1 MDQIIQAIEVFA
13 MVTGVVY
20 LVLEI
25 LQKNSM
31 WVVGILTSTACAF
44 EFAITHVWA
53 SMGLN
58 IYYVAMSVIG
68 LLQWRKASEAVGEGE
83 IHLSRLPRAVALW
96 SAALFVLG
104 SLVLMQVLRAAG
116 DPAPRLDAVAV
127 TLSVIATWWLA
138 QSYLQ
143 QWLLWIV
150 ADIFTTTICLVTGQ
164 YWMAVLYT
172 AYIASAVYGY
182 FHWKRKGKY
191 VSLDDGVKRDSSL
204 RSE

>member
-58 IYYVAMSVIG
+58 IYYVVMSVIG

-83 IHLSRLPRAVALW
+83 IHLSRLPRTVALW

-150 ADIFTTTICLVTGQ
+150 ADIFTTTICLTTGQ

>member
-1 MDQIIQAIEVFA
+1 MDTIIQAIEIFA
-13 MVTGVVY
+13 LVTGVLYV
-20 LVLEI
+20 VLEI

-31 WVVGILTSTACAF
+31 WVLGILTGAACAF
-44 EFAITHVWA
+44 SFAVTHVWA

-58 IYYVAMSVIG
+58 IYYVVMSIIG
-68 LLQWRKASEAVGEGE
+68 LIQWRKASAQVGEGE
-83 IHLSRLPRAVALW
+83 IHLSRLPRTVALW

-104 SLVLMQVLRAAG
+104 SLVLMQVLRATG
-116 DPAPRLDAVAV
+116 DPAPGMDAVAV

-150 ADIFTTTICLVTGQ
+150 ADIVTTTICLTTGQ

-191 VSLDDGVKRDSSL
+191 VSLQV
-204 RSE
+204 E

>member
-58 IYYVAMSVIG
+58 IYYVVMSVIG

-204 RSE
+204 CSE

>member
-1 MDQIIQAIEVFA
+1 MDSIIQAIEVFA

-31 WVVGILTSTACAF
+31 WVVGILTSAACAF
-44 EFAITHVWA
+44 EFAVTHVWA

-58 IYYVAMSVIG
+58 LYYVVMSVIG
-68 LLQWRKASEAVGEGE
+68 LIQWRKASEVIGEGE
-83 IHLSRLPRAVALW
+83 IHLARIPKAVAVW
-96 SAALFVLG
+96 SAGLFVVG
-104 SLVLMQVLRAAG
+104 SLVLMQVLRISG
-116 DPAPRLDAVAV
+116 DPAPSLDAVAV

-150 ADIFTTTICLVTGQ
+150 ADIFTATICITTGQ
-164 YWMAVLYT
+164 YWMAALYL

-191 VSLDDGVKRDSSL
+191 LPLQD
-204 RSE
+204 

>member
-58 IYYVAMSVIG
+58 VYYVAMSVIG

-104 SLVLMQVLRAAG
+104 SLVLMQVLRATG
-116 DPAPRLDAVAV
+116 DPAPGMDAVAV
-127 TLSVIATWWLA
+127 TLSIIATWWLA

-150 ADIFTTTICLVTGQ
+150 ADIFTTTICLTTGQ

>member
-58 IYYVAMSVIG
+58 IYYVVMSVIG

-150 ADIFTTTICLVTGQ
+150 ADIFTTTICLTTGQ